1 MPECIRII
9 PRAKL
14 TRIARLDESLPGWND
29 HLRLLSAEGC
39 LCIMHEETDA
49 PDEYYL
55 VLFDYPDRF
64 RSFNGD
70 LTVTDTEIRLITK
83 DTGYV
88 FTVTD
93 SEMNAEKENEL
104 RRQAEQMLTLIEAEN
119 ALSAYLGNDDNEKN
133 SWYTAEE

>member
-14 TRIARLDESLPGWND
+14 TRIAKLSDDAPDWDR
-29 HLRLLSAEGC
+29 HLTLLSAEGC
-39 LCIMHEETDA
+39 LCVMHDENDA
-49 PDEYYL
+49 PDKYYL

-64 RSFNGD
+64 RSFSGD
-70 LTVTDTEIRLITK
+70 LAVTDSEVRLITR

-93 SEMNAEKENEL
+93 AAMNDEKESDL
-104 RRQAEQMLTLIEAEN
+104 RSQLDSLLALLEAERT
-119 ALSAYLGNDDNEKN
+119 LSDFLGRND
-133 SWYTAEE
+133 

>member
-14 TRIARLDESLPGWND
+14 TRIAKLDEGLPGWND

-49 PDEYYL
+49 PDKYYL
-55 VLFDYPDRF
+55 ILFDYPDRF

-70 LTVTDTEIRLITK
+70 LTVTDTEIRLITQ

-93 SEMNAEKENEL
+93 SEMNEEKENKL

-119 ALSAYLGNDDNEKN
+119 TLSAYLNGEKKDKN
-133 SWYTAEE
+133 SWFTAEE